1 MVEDVSSLL
10 DGVHQGGQVSA
21 QASIPK
27 DRGPTGSQALLPLLT
42 DQRREEENGDA
53 GGDVGP
59 PEAQRARA
67 GERAPG
73 TVAAITSQAAAP
85 AGAAT
90 LESETYKLEV
100 SRGGKGRGD

>member
-42 DQRREEENGDA
+42 DQRREEENGDDSAVGRFGPLLPRLGNLA
-53 GGDVGP
+53 GRRRPGRNSRRGTGRPANP
-59 PEAQRARA
+59 P
-67 GERAPG
+67 GKERLG
-73 TVAAITSQAAAP
+73 TN
-85 AGAAT
+85 
-90 LESETYKLEV
+90 
-100 SRGGKGRGD
+100 